1 MMDHNIIFKKA
12 SPIHAPTIHQLIK
25 EVLDS
30 YHLYQFR
37 PAYVDQDVDDL
48 ETNYFNNNGYFWI
61 VENGLGTIIASV
73 AIYKIDDHTCELRKM
88 YLKMQEQGKGI
99 GRMLFQTA
107 IAKAQELGY
116 TKMVLKTNSKLETAI
131 AMYKKYGF
139 EFETISACD
148 QKADCDVS
156 MSKIL
161 I

>member
-1 MMDHNIIFKKA
+1 MDNNIVFKKA
-12 SPIHAPTIHQLIK
+12 LQVHALTIHQLIA
-25 EVLDS
+25 EILGS
-30 YHLYQFR
+30 YGIYHCR
-37 PAYVDQDVDDL
+37 PEYVDQDIDDL
-48 ETNYFNNNGYFWI
+48 ETNYFNNKGYFWI

-88 YLKMQEQGKGI
+88 YLKTQEQGKGI

-116 TKMVLKTNSKLETAI
+116 TKMALKTNSKLQTAI

-139 EFETISACD
+139 EFETVSACD

-156 MSKIL
+156 MSKML
-161 I
+161 S